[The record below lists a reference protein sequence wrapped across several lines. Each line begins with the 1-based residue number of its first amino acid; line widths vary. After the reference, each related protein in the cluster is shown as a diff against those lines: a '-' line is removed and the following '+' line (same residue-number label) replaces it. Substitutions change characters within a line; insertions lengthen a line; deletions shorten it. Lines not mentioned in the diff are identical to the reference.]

1 MKSFVISGAGSGI
14 GRAMAIRL
22 AHAFG
27 ARVFLLGRNREN
39 LEETKNLLPPG
50 LEHTVIAC
58 DTSDAKL
65 LREKFR
71 ANGLLESNLMGVIAN
86 AGIGG
91 VNIYGATDRWD
102 EIIRTN
108 LTGPY
113 ILAHECL
120 AALKK
125 SNVPYK
131 HMIFVSSVL
140 GKMGVPSYSAY
151 CASKTGILGLTRVLA
166 LDWAKDN
173 ILVNAICPGWV
184 NTKMAKEGLDF
195 LGSAMNKP
203 FEQIYK
209 EQMELQ
215 PLAKWSEPEEIA
227 ALVEYL
233 VSPVQRSITGQAID
247 INNGSMMSQ

>member
-1 MKSFVISGAGSGI
+1 
-14 GRAMAIRL
+14 
-22 AHAFG
+22 
-27 ARVFLLGRNREN
+27 
-39 LEETKNLLPPG
+39 
-50 LEHTVIAC
+50 
-58 DTSDAKL
+58 
-65 LREKFR
+65 
-71 ANGLLESNLMGVIAN
+71 
-86 AGIGG
+86 
-91 VNIYGATDRWD
+91 
-102 EIIRTN
+102 
-108 LTGPY
+108 
-113 ILAHECL
+113 
-120 AALKK
+120 
-125 SNVPYK
+125 
-131 HMIFVSSVL
+131 MIFVSSVL